1 MVVLAEARA
10 EVLEVVLAPVAAML
24 PMGEPARVLHPLRPV
39 QVDRMALPEPPVHPA
54 RWMRA
59 VRAGGVAVGVAVGA
73 DEVAAVVRTKAVGAV
88 EAVAEGVAK
97 VLRARPVPL
106 KFSH

>member
-59 VRAGGVAVGVAVGA
+59 VRAGGVAVGA
-73 DEVAAVVRTKAVGAV
+73 DEVAAVVRTKAVVEV